1 MKPERVIAAGAL
13 LVTVGIAIGALGSH
27 ALRAV
32 LAARQLE
39 SLGTA
44 VQYQIFNGLGVV
56 LLGTLMRGGMPR
68 LGWPAGLIG
77 TGAVLFSGGIYVMLA
92 GAPSWLGLV
101 TPVGGVLLMLG
112 WLAFALFAWGIKKA

>member
-1 MKPERVIAAGAL
+1 MKSERVIAVGAL
-13 LVTVGIAIGALGSH
+13 LVAVGIGIGALGSH

-56 LLGTLMRGGMPR
+56 LVGALMRGGMAR
-68 LGWPAGLIG
+68 LHWPAGLIAS
-77 TGAVLFSGGIYVMLA
+77 GAVLFSGGIYLMLA

-101 TPVGGVLLMLG
+101 TPVGGVLLMAG
-112 WLAFALFAWGIKKA
+112 WLAFAFAAGIKKA